1 MGWPITVGDGEFKR
15 WKRSLKEIACGQNV
29 RLTISAIECVFGMEW
44 DVAQAQLWIE
54 AVMELFGTERVM
66 FGSHRPISKLARNVA
81 RPHAAYKKMTQG
93 LSEAERDA
101 VFRTNAARWFGRG
114 LDRGRV
120 RFPES
125 AQDLV

>member
-1 MGWPITVGDGEFKR
+1 
-15 WKRSLKEIACGQNV
+15 
-29 RLTISAIECVFGMEW
+29 MEW

-81 RPHAAYKKMTQG
+81 RPYAAYEEMTQG

-101 VFRTNAARWFGRG
+101 VFRTNAARWFWRG
-114 LDRGRV
+114 LDRRRV
-120 RFPES
+120 RFPKS
-125 AQDLV
+125 ARDLV